1 MVSKT
6 LLINK
11 KFKFPYKINLLFDI
25 YSLSC
30 LLLFLKTF
38 NFKFFWSLS
47 LPLLLI
53 FNLGTFFLYAI
64 NFRKLTIPPS
74 EQLFFIGAAIILQVI
89 SNHLDGAIGQI
100 INILCISTF
109 LFIPDEKK
117 IKIFK
122 LILNIYTVIM
132 LVSLIGW
139 ILIYIVRI
147 PLPKHEVQFQHYEFY
162 DYGIVNIRIDGQ
174 AFSRY
179 LGMFI
184 EPGYTGVMTVL
195 MLIANG
201 FDLHKKQNLILLI
214 CTLFTLSLAAIL
226 LLGIYI
232 FLTIPISKKSR
243 IVVFLGIFFM
253 AILFTYA
260 AANKDS
266 ILWTFVFS
274 RVEKMLNGNITGN
287 RFSDK
292 FMTFYT
298 NNITNSYRNYLF
310 GVGSEFFNT
319 LKLNSCGSKVYIA
332 QFGLINTI
340 LIVLFYLSC
349 NIRNFSK
356 KNLVFFIVW
365 LASFVDMAYP
375 TWLCFLIIYNS
386 GAINL
391 KSLEVKNGRYTA
403 FYI

>member
-1 MVSKT
+1 MLSKT
-6 LLINK
+6 LFINK
-11 KFKFPYKINLLFDI
+11 KLKLSHKIDLLFDL

-30 LLLFLKTF
+30 LMLFFKTF
-38 NFKFFWSLS
+38 NFKFFWSVP

-64 NFRKLTIPPS
+64 SFRKLTIPPS
-74 EQLFFIGAAIILQVI
+74 EQLLFIGIAIILQVI
-89 SNHLDGAIGQI
+89 SNHLDGTIGQI

-109 LFIPDEKK
+109 LFMPDEEKQ
-117 IKIFK
+117 KIFK
-122 LILNIYTVIM
+122 FILNIYTAIM

-139 ILIYIVRI
+139 ILVFIVRL
-147 PLPKHEVQFQHYEFY
+147 PLPKHEVQFQHYQFY

-201 FDLHKKQNLILLI
+201 FDLRKKQNLILFI

-226 LLGIYI
+226 LLGIYV

-243 IVVFLGIFFM
+243 IVVFFGFFII
-253 AILFTYA
+253 AILFAYS

-274 RVEKMLNGNITGN
+274 RIEKMLNGNITGN

-292 FMTFYT
+292 FETFYA
-298 NNITNSYRNYLF
+298 NNITNSYKNYLF

-332 QFGLINTI
+332 QFGIINTVFI
-340 LIVLFYLSC
+340 ILFYLSC
-349 NIRNFSK
+349 NVRNFSK
-356 KNLVFFIVW
+356 KNIVFFIVW

-386 GAINL
+386 GTVNL
-391 KSLEVKNGRYTA
+391 KSLEVRNG
-403 FYI
+403 